1 MAHEL
6 NWTTFMG
13 HEFPMK
19 HHIMETYQESSMK
32 EPWKTINGSWNKT
45 LNLICESW
53 KMYEWFNGS
62 LISHENAD
70 EESSA
75 TVN

>member
-19 HHIMETYQESSMK
+19 HHIMETYQESSM
-32 EPWKTINGSWNKT
+32 
-45 LNLICESW
+45 ICHV
-53 KMYEWFNGS
+53 M
-62 LISHENAD
+62 L
-70 EESSA
+70 
-75 TVN
+75 

>member
-19 HHIMETYQESSMK
+19 HIMETYQESSMMK
-32 EPWKTINGSWNKT
+32 PWKTFNGSWNKYR
-45 LNLICESW
+45 IWFVRSW
-53 KMYEWFNGS
+53 KMYEWFHVS

>member
-13 HEFPMK
+13 HDFPMK
-19 HHIMETYQESSMK
+19 HHIMETYEESSMM
-32 EPWKTINGSWNKT
+32 EPWKTFNGSWNKY
-45 LNLICESW
+45 W
-53 KMYEWFNGS
+53 
-62 LISHENAD
+62 ISHENAD

>member
-19 HHIMETYQESSMK
+19 NHIMETYQESSMM
-32 EPWKTINGSWNKT
+32 EPWKTFNGPWNKYW
-45 LNLICESW
+45 I
-53 KMYEWFNGS
+53 WFV
-62 LISHENAD
+62 SHEKCMNDFMAH
-70 EESSA
+70 
-75 TVN
+75 

>member
-19 HHIMETYQESSMK
+19 HHIMETYLESSVM
-32 EPWKTINGSWNKT
+32 EPWKTFNGSWNKY
-45 LNLICESW
+45 W
-53 KMYEWFNGS
+53 MYEWFHVS

-70 EESSA
+70 EESSS

>member
-19 HHIMETYQESSMK
+19 HHIMETYQESSMM
-32 EPWKTINGSWNKT
+32 EPWKTFNGSWNEYW
-45 LNLICESW
+45 IWFVS
-53 KMYEWFNGS
+53 YEKCMNDFM
-62 LISHENAD
+62 SH
-70 EESSA
+70 
-75 TVN
+75 